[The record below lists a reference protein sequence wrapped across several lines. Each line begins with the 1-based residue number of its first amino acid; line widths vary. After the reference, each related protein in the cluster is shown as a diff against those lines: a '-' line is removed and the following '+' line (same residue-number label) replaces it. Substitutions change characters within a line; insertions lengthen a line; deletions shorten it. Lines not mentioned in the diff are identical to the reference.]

1 MNQSEQINEL
11 VKALAIAQ
19 GSFKRVSYDKSNPHY
34 KSKYASLEAIIDAT
48 REHLAKNG
56 LCVVHVIEGERVET
70 RLLHTSGQWVSSTIP
85 LFLDKRSPQA
95 VGSALTYA
103 RRYNMCC
110 LLNINAGEDD
120 DAEIAEKEHKDPP
133 KVDLFINDEQ
143 VDQIESLLA
152 GYPDLRK
159 GVLKTYSLEGF
170 ESLAANMFQS
180 VVKRINDSIEAKKKT
195 A

>member
-19 GSFKRVSYDKSNPHY
+19 GSFKRVGYDKNNPHY

-48 REHLAKNG
+48 RDQLAKNG
-56 LCVVHVIEGERVET
+56 LCVVHIIEGERLES
-70 RLLHTSGQWVSSTIP
+70 RLLHTSGQWMASSIP

-120 DAEIAEKEHKDPP
+120 DAEVAEKEHVEPP
-133 KVDLFINDEQ
+133 RVTMVISDEQ
-143 VDQIESLLA
+143 VDQLEGLLA
-152 GYPDLRK
+152 EYPYLRK
-159 GVLKTYSLEGF
+159 GILKTYSLEGF
-170 ESLAANMFQS
+170 ETLPANMFQS
-180 VVKRINDSIEAKKKT
+180 VVKKINVSIEAKRKT

>member
-1 MNQSEQINEL
+1 MNQSEQVNEL

-19 GSFKRVSYDKSNPHY
+19 GSFKRVGFDKSNPHY

-48 REHLAKNG
+48 RDQLSQNG
-56 LCVVHVIEGERVET
+56 LCVVHIIEGEKLES
-70 RLLHTSGQWVSSTIP
+70 RLLHTSGQWVASSIP

-120 DAEIAEKEHKDPP
+120 DAEIAEM
-133 KVDLFINDEQ
+133 VISDEQ
-143 VDQIESLLA
+143 VDQIESLLVE
-152 GYPDLRK
+152 YPELREK
-159 GVLKTYSLEGF
+159 ILKTYNIKSF

-180 VVKRINDSIEAKKKT
+180 VIKRINASVEAKRKT